1 MKQPHLLICISGH
14 GFGHVAQTAPVVNAL
29 KQLLPDL
36 RLTIRSS
43 VPLGHLRSRMPHEFH
58 YLEEAVDPG
67 MQMVSALEVDEDASF
82 KSYLAFHAEWNM
94 RIQAESDLIA
104 ALTPDLVLTNVAYLP
119 LEGAA
124 RLGIPAVAMCSLNW
138 ADIFRDFCGE
148 MSGAAQIL
156 EQIERAYQH
165 ADTFL
170 RLTPAMPMPWMLQ
183 QRTLGPVAQPSPS
196 RRDLIDKK
204 LGLYRKNKLVL
215 VSMGGIAMQFP
226 IDVWPRIADVW
237 WLVPDSWQS
246 GREDCVPVGSMGLD
260 FSEVLASC
268 DILLTKPG
276 YGSFVEAACAGV
288 PVLYV
293 KREAWP
299 EQDEL
304 VYWLSRQGRCK
315 ELSAEALQTG
325 NFGEALLELLNQEKP
340 GPVEASGTQEA
351 AQFLAALLRN

>member
-148 MSGAAQIL
+148 MPGAAQIL

-226 IDVWPRIADVW
+226 IDVWPRIADVR

-246 GREDCVPVGSMGLD
+246 DREDCVPVGSLGLD

-304 VYWLSRQGRCK
+304 VCWLSRQGRCK
-315 ELSAEALQTG
+315 ELSAEQLQTG
-325 NFGEALLELLNQEKP
+325 KFGEALSELLNQEKP
-340 GPVEASGTQEA
+340 GPVKASGTQEA